1 MNPSAVDAGCW
12 NCQKT
17 VEVAS
22 KEGGVVVDERK
33 MEEVCCGWE
42 SVGVSSEGRLGR
54 CTG

>member
-22 KEGGVVVDERK
+22 KERG
-33 MEEVCCGWE
+33 
-42 SVGVSSEGRLGR
+42 VGVDGGKMKKFVVGGKVWAFYRRGN
-54 CTG
+54 